1 MPVLRLVFALLVCSI
16 LSPLD
21 AAAWD
26 RGAVERFA
34 TLPPG
39 ALNPEGITV
48 DRRNGDVYVTGFNPT
63 GATPAQIYVFS
74 DAGAL
79 KRVLNVTNASG
90 ALLGI
95 AFHPQTGD
103 LLVADL
109 GAGNVVEVNP
119 HTGAGRV
126 FTSVALAGN
135 AGLNA
140 LAFDAAGN
148 VYVSGSFSGQ
158 IYRT

>member
-1 MPVLRLVFALLVCSI
+1 MPVLRLAVVLLAGLI
-16 LSPLD
+16 LLPLD

-63 GATPAQIYVFS
+63 GAGQAQIYVF
-74 DAGAL
+74 DDRGAL
-79 KRVLNVTNASG
+79 KRVLNVTNSSS

-95 AFHPQTGD
+95 AFHP
-103 LLVADL
+103 
-109 GAGNVVEVNP
+109 
-119 HTGAGRV
+119 
-126 FTSVALAGN
+126 
-135 AGLNA
+135 
-140 LAFDAAGN
+140 
-148 VYVSGSFSGQ
+148 
-158 IYRT
+158 RT

>member
-1 MPVLRLVFALLVCSI
+1 MPVLRLAVALFAFSVLLPI
-16 LSPLD
+16 D

-109 GAGNVVEVNP
+109 GAGNVVKVNP
-119 HTGAGRV
+119 HTGAGTV
-126 FTSVALAGN
+126 FTPVGPE

-140 LAFDAAGN
+140 LAFDA
-148 VYVSGSFSGQ
+148 
-158 IYRT
+158 